1 MSRRPLRQRP
11 AGTSPLSRAP
21 LTAQVEPLR
30 VGGQP
35 DPGTPA
41 EPESQTTRVTDS
53 QSPAVTD
60 DRTPRAPEAGAT
72 DVPRYLT
79 LVRKEARVRDD
90 QAAALAALRRRIVRS
105 RTDRSEPITDNTLI
119 RVAIDLLLARADQLA
134 GDTEEELLR
143 SVLPDSQT
151 P

>member
-11 AGTSPLSRAP
+11 AGTSPIGRP
-21 LTAQVEPLR
+21 TLTAQVEPLR

-35 DPGTPA
+35 DTPT
-41 EPESQTTRVTDS
+41 EPESQTPAVTDS
-53 QSPAVTD
+53 QSPAAPEI
-60 DRTPRAPEAGAT
+60 RTP

-90 QAAALAALRRRIVRS
+90 QAAALAALRRRIVRE
-105 RTDRSEPITDNTLI
+105 RTDRTEPITDNTLI
-119 RVAIDLLLARADQLA
+119 RVAVDLLLARADDLA